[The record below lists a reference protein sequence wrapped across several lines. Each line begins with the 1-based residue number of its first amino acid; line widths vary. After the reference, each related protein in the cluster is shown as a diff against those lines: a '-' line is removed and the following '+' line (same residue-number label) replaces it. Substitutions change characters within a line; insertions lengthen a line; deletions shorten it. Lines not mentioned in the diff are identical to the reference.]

1 MLGEFL
7 KNNKQVVLCGN
18 VKRSGDKI
26 KEIIK
31 QWGYEELEK
40 KELEVSGEVGDMR
53 AEKFYRICELIGLPF
68 MNATQRAKDFPIVWD
83 VFQLDGQG
91 GIRDY
96 WWNAGCQRFVEFA
109 EKYEDKKFVA
119 IFEGIEI
126 GSVKK
131 ILSKMAYMLEHRGE
145 RVNVRGNVRGEE
157 TKFFIPSNIYF
168 IAVFRDDES
177 RLSEWECRVI
187 EEIGR
192 YEIREL

>member
-40 KELEVSGEVGDMR
+40 KGLEVSGEVGDMR

-96 WWNAGCQRFVEFA
+96 WWNAGFQKFVEFA

-145 RVNVRGNVRGEE
+145 RVNVRGEE

>member
-7 KNNKQVVLCGN
+7 KNNKQVVLYGN

-40 KELEVSGEVGDMR
+40 KGLEVSGEVEDMR
-53 AEKFYRICELIGLPF
+53 TEKFYRICELIGLPF

-96 WWNAGCQRFVEFA
+96 WWNAGFQRFVEFA

-131 ILSKMAYMLEHRGE
+131 
-145 RVNVRGNVRGEE
+145 N
-157 TKFFIPSNIYF
+157 T
-168 IAVFRDDES
+168 
-177 RLSEWECRVI
+177 
-187 EEIGR
+187 
-192 YEIREL
+192 